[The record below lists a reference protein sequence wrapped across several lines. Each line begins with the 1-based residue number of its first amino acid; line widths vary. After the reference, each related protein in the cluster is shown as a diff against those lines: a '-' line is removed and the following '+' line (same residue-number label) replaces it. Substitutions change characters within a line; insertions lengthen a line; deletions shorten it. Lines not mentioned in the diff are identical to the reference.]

1 VILKFVVKKE
11 LYIKILQNFGPSSR
25 IHGNSEE
32 KRNLRAKFL
41 EIWNAIL
48 EDLQVKADLNVF
60 NRIVSIAS
68 LSCKDYT
75 LATSVD
81 ILHLE
86 LRKG

>member
-25 IHGNSEE
+25 IHSEE